1 MTWLDEDARAS
12 LILVASMED
21 QFSAKIVELEQ
32 AHQMWTFLRN
42 RYEPTGQTTFLV
54 AIRQKQLLRRGDA
67 TIDDFFD
74 QLCYLASDQHSWSSI
89 VSRYLSVMQ
98 GSEGCS

>member
-12 LILVASMED
+12 LIFVASMED
-21 QFSAKIVELEQ
+21 RFSTKIVELEQ
-32 AHQMWTFLRN
+32 AHQMWIFLRN

-74 QLCYLASDQHSWSSI
+74 QLSDVWCQINTLGPQLSLATCQSCKDQA
-89 VSRYLSVMQ
+89 L
-98 GSEGCS
+98 